1 MLRPKPRPFMLSP
14 RLLLAAALVL
24 MPSLAEAQRVTITE
38 QRAMRITLRST
49 PVPLP
54 LPLADFRETR
64 GPRCIKRAH
73 IAGASLNGASGI
85 DFMLRDGTR
94 FRTRLQ
100 RSCPALNYYAGF
112 YLNPTPDGMIC
123 SDRDALHAR
132 SGGECQ
138 IDAFRKLVPKAKV
151 RKRRR

>member
-1 MLRPKPRPFMLSP
+1 MRPI
-14 RLLLAAALVL
+14 RLLLAAALI
-24 MPSLAEAQRVTITE
+24 SLPGVADAQRADAGRLTITE
-38 QRAMRITLRST
+38 QRVMRITLRST

-54 LPLADFRETR
+54 KAEFREMR
-64 GPRCIKRAH
+64 GPKCIARAR
-73 IAGASLNGASGI
+73 IAGATLNGARSI

-94 FRTRLQ
+94 FRARLQ
-100 RSCPALNYYAGF
+100 RSCPAIDYYAGF
-112 YLNPTPDGMIC
+112 YLNPTADGTIC

-138 IDAFRKLVPKAKV
+138 IDAFRKLVPRTKA